1 MIVGRP
7 AACFSKPVDSIVS
20 VIQQHVS
27 CAVQGQSAACQR
39 CMLLAD
45 VNVASPCS
53 AAASNDALGRCRY
66 TGYAAVL
73 VLTVYEIYTVKGS
86 GWSTLPCDNPIM
98 Q

>member
-73 VLTVYEIYTVKGS
+73 VLTTRKVLLQVLV
-86 GWSTLPCDNPIM
+86 W
-98 Q
+98 